1 MEDLS
6 FWSDLIPWGMFALE
20 EESSAAPMAEEL
32 LGWESSPAPAVQ
44 GSAFRRYGRE
54 RRRVGGGGGGRV
66 NIHRRMIE
74 YLRRMPVQKREKEAE
89 CSRSMRHMMRERQ
102 RRERL
107 SQSYADLYHMIQPQP
122 KTDKNSIVLAAASY
136 VRGLTRTRDA
146 LHRRHQELR
155 SAAAARGDERTEGAT
170 IRFRV
175 GNPSSPVDSMIAA
188 SRGSR
193 AWTSRPGPSAP
204 SPATMTTNEV
214 ETTVQQALVEVE
226 WKLRNCP
233 KSTKMFRVGP
243 PDVGR

>member
-1 MEDLS
+1 
-6 FWSDLIPWGMFALE
+6 MFALE

-32 LGWESSPAPAVQ
+32 LGWESSPAPAP
-44 GSAFRRYGRE
+44 APHRHH
-54 RRRVGGGGGGRV
+54 RRRRCKAAPLGGTGGETESGWRRRRKV

-74 YLRRMPVQKREKEAE
+74 YLRRMPVQREKEVE

-107 SQSYADLYHMIQPQP
+107 SQSYADLYHMIHPQP
-122 KTDKNSIVLAAASY
+122 KVPHLSFFW
-136 VRGLTRTRDA
+136 TR

-155 SAAAARGDERTEGAT
+155 SAAAAMGDERTEGAT

-188 SRGSR
+188 LQRLKSMDVK
-193 AWTSRPGPSAP
+193 PGPSAP

-233 KSTKMFRVGP
+233 KSTKISDWVHLMSADEETFFNTSCDTSRKVTL
-243 PDVGR
+243 

>member
-1 MEDLS
+1 
-6 FWSDLIPWGMFALE
+6 
-20 EESSAAPMAEEL
+20 MAEEL
-32 LGWESSPAPAVQ
+32 LGWESSPAPAPAPAPAPPPPAVQ

-74 YLRRMPVQKREKEAE
+74 YLRRMPVQKREKEVE

-107 SQSYADLYHMIQPQP
+107 SQSYADLYHMIHPQP

-136 VRGLTRTRDA
+136 VWGLKRTRDA

-155 SAAAARGDERTEGAT
+155 SAAAAMGDERTEGAT

-188 SRGSR
+188 LQRLKSMDVKARSIRSIAGDR
-193 AWTSRPGPSAP
+193 ELSAVIDVQ
-204 SPATMTTNEV
+204 TEMTTNEV

-233 KSTKMFRVGP
+233 KSTKMFRLGP